1 MIKITLDILGKGPRL
16 RCLKL
21 YVGFLFNLCEM
32 PKIISCLGPDYTGH
46 WCMTTSLEIF
56 FSLLDQSSLSAPTGS
71 DWTGATMLTK

>member
-56 FSLLDQSSLSAPTGS
+56 FFLYWISPVCLLLLALTGQAPPC
-71 DWTGATMLTK
+71 